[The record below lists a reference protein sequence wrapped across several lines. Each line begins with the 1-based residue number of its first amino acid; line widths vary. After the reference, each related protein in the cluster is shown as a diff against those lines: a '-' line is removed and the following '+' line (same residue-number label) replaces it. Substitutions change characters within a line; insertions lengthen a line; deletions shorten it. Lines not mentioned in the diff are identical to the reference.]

1 MIAQPT
7 TPPLTM
13 RRGQASPAPAATATT
28 SALWSRLLPDSLLL
42 LIARAGIAAVFFLS
56 GRSKVA
62 GLLTIKPSTYQLFQS
77 EYALPL
83 LPPEL
88 AAHLATYAEHFFP
101 LLLALGWFTRPA
113 AAALLGM
120 TAVIEI
126 FVYPEAWP
134 THLLWAGLLL
144 SLVAHGGGAW
154 SLDALMRRPPR
165 QSPAARF

>member
-1 MIAQPT
+1 MNRSPALQPM
-7 TPPLTM
+7 TM
-13 RRGQASPAPAATATT
+13 RRDAAAPSHATA
-28 SALWSRLLPDSLLL
+28 SASWSRALPDSLLL
-42 LIARAGIAAVFFLS
+42 LIARAGIASVFFLS
-56 GRSKVA
+56 GRTKVE
-62 GLLTIKPSTYQLFQS
+62 GLLTIKPSTYELFQS

-88 AAHLATYAEHFFP
+88 AAHLATYAEHCFP
-101 LLLALGWFTRPA
+101 LLLVLGLFTRSA

-144 SLVAHGGGAW
+144 SLVAHGGGGW
-154 SLDALMRRPPR
+154 SLDALMRRPKP
-165 QSPAARF
+165 QLPPARF